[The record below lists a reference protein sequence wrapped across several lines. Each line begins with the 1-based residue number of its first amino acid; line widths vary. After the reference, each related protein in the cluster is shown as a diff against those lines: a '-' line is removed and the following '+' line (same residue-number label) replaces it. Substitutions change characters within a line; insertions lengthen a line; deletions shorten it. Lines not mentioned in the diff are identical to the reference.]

1 MMRLEKITYPLK
13 RIVNDYKLNKKTSPI
28 ITMVLPLKGN
38 LKIFF
43 FRKFVISQFCIFFN
57 HLNLI
62 AMKAFRVKKFDHF
75 LNVNRFE
82 FVLCKDI
89 VDQKLVFLVS
99 QEKAVVNFELQ
110 NGKKFLLSLPCNEL
124 EFEKFKIR
132 WERFKENEDYYFD
145 LSEWS

>member
-1 MMRLEKITYPLK
+1 
-13 RIVNDYKLNKKTSPI
+13 
-28 ITMVLPLKGN
+28 
-38 LKIFF
+38 
-43 FRKFVISQFCIFFN
+43 
-57 HLNLI
+57 
-62 AMKAFRVKKFDHF
+62 MKAFRVKKFDPF

-110 NGKKFLLSLPCNEL
+110 KGIKFLLSLPCDEL

>member
-1 MMRLEKITYPLK
+1 
-13 RIVNDYKLNKKTSPI
+13 
-28 ITMVLPLKGN
+28 
-38 LKIFF
+38 
-43 FRKFVISQFCIFFN
+43 
-57 HLNLI
+57 
-62 AMKAFRVKKFDHF
+62 MKAFRVKKFDHF

-89 VDQKLVFLVS
+89 VDQKLVFLVF

-110 NGKKFLLSLPCNEL
+110 NGMKFLLSLPCNES
-124 EFEKFKIR
+124 EFKKFKIR